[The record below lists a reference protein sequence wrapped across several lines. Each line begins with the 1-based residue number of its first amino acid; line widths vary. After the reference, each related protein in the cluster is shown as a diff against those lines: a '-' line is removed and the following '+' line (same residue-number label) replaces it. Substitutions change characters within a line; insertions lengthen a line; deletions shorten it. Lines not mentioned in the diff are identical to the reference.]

1 MIGYFEVFFL
11 GFLFFT
17 FPGILFIRSLHQI
30 NLLSK
35 LIATIFLS
43 LGFWVCMSSYFS
55 FANLPL
61 NYTSLVLQI
70 LFVGYFVKYELK
82 QTIQWFRKLKL
93 NGEVKKIPIHY
104 FILLFSCLMFCV
116 PYLFIVIPPGCDTS
130 MHGYITRL
138 IINSNGLPHSYY
150 PILPVDYF
158 GSYSAGYH
166 IITALVCGVNVTY
179 LRYAIN
185 FISIIVYPLT
195 LLSFVFF
202 LKIFFSEKTAIYLS
216 IISFG
221 INTTIQG
228 AIEWGGNPTVLSF
241 GFCLFSIGIV
251 VVAIRNKSN
260 KVFYVSAFSIASIPL
275 IHAIPAIAFF
285 YISLPGYLVLLLIN
299 RDRITWVI
307 SNSVILFLLIVLL
320 LLPFILQFKSE
331 NSFELLLM
339 IKNWQNEM
347 MGNHLTNDFLKNVF
361 VTIDQIKYR
370 IGDPLTIIAGI
381 SIVVMLIFRKFFEV
395 LYITLFLLLI
405 SALIFNYGY
414 WILPFSEILYPE
426 RVAYFAII
434 CASLYIGHFLK
445 ILEDKKYSIIFL
457 KSKFLIYNLIV
468 SICLFIGMLKIY
480 TTFILSIKNN
490 QIYCTSLTFD
500 SFEWLNDHTEKNAI
514 IESSYQDVGMW
525 IPTFTN
531 RATTGAHIHFIH
543 IVKHVKDSLNGAK
556 APRYIFITNNDKKLN
571 KEILTNI
578 STRTK
583 VFANNEIEI
592 YH

>member
-1 MIGYFEVFFL
+1 MIGYFIVFFL

-17 FPGILFIRSLHQI
+17 FPGILIIRSFHQI

-55 FANLPL
+55 YVHLPL
-61 NYTSLVLQI
+61 NYTSLILQLI
-70 LFVGYFVKYELK
+70 FVFYFVKYELNN
-82 QTIQWFRKLKL
+82 TVRWFRKSKL
-93 NGEVKKIPIHY
+93 NGEFKKIPIQY
-104 FILLFSCLMFCV
+104 YILLFFCLIYCL

-166 IITALVCGVNVTY
+166 IITALVCGVNVSY

-195 LLSFVFF
+195 LLAFVFF
-202 LKIFFSEKTAIYLS
+202 FKIFFSEKTAIYLS

-241 GFCLFSIGIV
+241 GFCLFSAGIV
-251 VVAIRNKSN
+251 VLAIRNRLSKI
-260 KVFYVSAFSIASIPL
+260 FYVSAFSIASIPL

-285 YISLPGYLVLLLIN
+285 YITFVGYFFLLFIN
-299 RDRITWVI
+299 RDRIKWVI
-307 SNSVILFLLIVLL
+307 MNSLILALFIVLL

-347 MGNHLTNDFLKNVF
+347 MGNHLTKDFLKNIM
-361 VTIDQIKYR
+361 VTLDQIKYR
-370 IGDPLTIIAGI
+370 IGDPLIIIAGI
-381 SIVVMLIFRKFFEV
+381 SIVVMLIFRKLFEAF
-395 LYITLFLLLI
+395 YITLFLLII

-414 WILPFSEILYPE
+414 WVLPFSEILYPE

-434 CASLYIGHFLK
+434 CVSLYIGYFLK
-445 ILEDKKYSIIFL
+445 IVEEKKYSIMFA
-457 KSKFLIYNLIV
+457 KSKFIIYNVIV
-468 SICLFIGMLKIY
+468 SICLCIGMLKIY

-490 QIYCTSLTFD
+490 HIYCTSLTFD

-514 IESSYQDVGMW
+514 IESSYDDVGMW

-556 APRYIFITNNDKKLN
+556 APRYIFITNNDKILN
-571 KEILTNI
+571 REILTTI
-578 STRTK
+578 SKRTK
-583 VFANNEIEI
+583 VFTNNEIEI